1 MQVRSAK
8 GKFVDARDPI
18 PLSEAREKS
27 TKVGSARV
35 ICTWYNK
42 HAKYT
47 FTYDGPVDD
56 KLYPLE
62 NALGLVDLALPDSK
76 GKQHLRDPSQG
87 PQLDAALEL
96 TKPAQGKKR
105 TQGEEMLAHVRHSMR
120 GSTLTPR
127 MCVLQLRKSHVR
139 PASAARLQC
148 ASRANAADSRH
159 V

>member
-56 KLYPLE
+56 KLYPME

-105 TQGEEMLAHVRHSMR
+105 TQGEEMLAREAQHEREHTNPEDVRAPAAEVAR
-120 GSTLTPR
+120 APGKRRATA
-127 MCVLQLRKSHVR
+127 VR
-139 PASAARLQC
+139 ISG
-148 ASRANAADSRH
+148 
-159 V
+159 